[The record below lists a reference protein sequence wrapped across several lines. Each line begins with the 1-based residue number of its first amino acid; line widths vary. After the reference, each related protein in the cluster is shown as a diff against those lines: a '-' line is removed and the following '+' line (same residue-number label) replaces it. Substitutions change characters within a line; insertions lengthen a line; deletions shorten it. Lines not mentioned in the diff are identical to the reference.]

1 MKSTAYAVA
10 LLSATLFFSPIA
22 GSDNETGRGI
32 VEQEVVVE
40 QIPQET
46 PKPIAE
52 EEKPSRGAK
61 REIYMEV
68 TAYTAAEDE
77 CGRPPSDP
85 NYGRTASGKRV
96 ARGMCAAGP
105 GIPFGTR
112 LYIEGIGEV
121 VVEDRGGA
129 ISNNHIDVYVET
141 KSEANRVGRRA
152 RKVTFI

>member
-32 VEQEVVVE
+32 VEQEIVVE

-52 EEKPSRGAK
+52 EKPNRGVK
-61 REIYMEV
+61 REVFMEV

-77 CGRPPSDP
+77 CGRPTSDP
-85 NYGRTASGKRV
+85 NYGKTASGKRV

-129 ISNNHIDVYVET
+129 ISNSHIDVYVET
-141 KSEANRVGRRA
+141 KSEANKIGRRA
-152 RKVTFI
+152 RKVTFL